1 LEINIFGNVLDA
13 SSTDDFPDGPMFQ
26 RSTLQLAFV
35 DTIGASLVI
44 SPIAFTNGFT
54 FYPDG
59 FPSEPIASGTYG
71 ITAVPE
77 PGPLALVGVLGVW
90 LMAMRFRSRV
100 ASSRRI

>member
-1 LEINIFGNVLDA
+1 MEINIFGNVLDA
-13 SSTDDFPDGPMFQ
+13 LSTDDFPDGPMFQ

-59 FPSEPIASGTYG
+59 YPSEPIASGTYV

-77 PGPLALVGVLGVW
+77 PGSLALFGGAGICLTAIRLRG
-90 LMAMRFRSRV
+90 RV
-100 ASSRRI
+100 AGARRT